1 MGADDDLE
9 DWDDGIELKKA
20 VPKKTTNNWDLD
32 EKQRKNEQDNDT
44 LGFLKQADAEK
55 KAIANRIE

>member
-1 MGADDDLE
+1 MMAADDDLE

-32 EKQRKNEQDNDT
+32 EKPRKKNAVPEDNDT
-44 LGFLKQADAEK
+44 LGFLK
-55 KAIANRIE
+55 

>member
-20 VPKKTTNNWDLD
+20 VPKKTTNNWELD
-32 EKQRKNEQDNDT
+32 ERPRKK
-44 LGFLKQADAEK
+44 GDAG
-55 KAIANRIE
+55 